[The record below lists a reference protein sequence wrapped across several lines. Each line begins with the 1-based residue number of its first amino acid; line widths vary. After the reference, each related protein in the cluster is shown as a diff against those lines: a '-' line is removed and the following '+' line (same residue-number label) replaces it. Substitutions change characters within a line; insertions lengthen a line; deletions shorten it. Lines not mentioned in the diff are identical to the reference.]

1 MIQLI
6 REITVS
12 VQIID
17 NFISD
22 DDAKNIVNA
31 LSPHL
36 VASERFGLAET
47 RFEDYM
53 KILKHIYDGESIFQD
68 GDYVES
74 GLLYTQI
81 INRVAEEINR
91 FYDVDVV
98 PINPMLAEIS
108 EGGKNDGLHCD
119 SVQLDGTPWDDG
131 NTLLEDLE
139 FSALVYLNT
148 SGIDYTGG
156 SIYFPNQ
163 EIEILPKTGQMIFF
177 RGDIDHPH
185 GVSEV
190 TSGKRYALVLF
201 YGRSDRVRT
210 YLQYKAGEVMGSE

>member
-1 MIQLI
+1 M
-6 REITVS
+6 S
-12 VQIID
+12 VQVIDSFISSSEARSIID
-17 NFISD
+17 
-22 DDAKNIVNA
+22 A

-36 VASERFGLAET
+36 VASERFGLSET

-53 KILKHIYDGESIFQD
+53 QILKYIYDGQSIFKEPD
-68 GDYVES
+68 NFEA
-74 GLLYTQI
+74 GLLFTQT
-81 INRVAEEINR
+81 INRVAKEIND
-91 FYDVDVV
+91 FYGVDVV
-98 PINPMLAEIS
+98 AINPQLAEIS

-131 NTLLEDLE
+131 NTMLEDLE

-148 SGIDYTGG
+148 CGEDYAGG
-156 SIYFPNQ
+156 TIHFPNQ
-163 EIEILPKTGQMIFF
+163 ELEIMPKAGQMIFF

-201 YGRSDRVRT
+201 YGRSDRVKA
-210 YLQYKAGEVMGSE
+210 YLQYKAGGPMGQF

>member
-6 REITVS
+6 REVFVS

-17 NFISD
+17 NFISGSEARSIID
-22 DDAKNIVNA
+22 A
-31 LSPHL
+31 LSPYL
-36 VASERFGLAET
+36 VASERPGLSET

-53 KILKHIYDGESIFQD
+53 KILKHIYDGESIFEGQD
-68 GDYVES
+68 SAEA
-74 GLLYTQI
+74 GLLFTQI
-81 INRVAEEINR
+81 INDVAKRIND
-91 FYDVDVV
+91 FYGVDVV
-98 PINPMLAEIS
+98 AINPQLAEIS

-131 NTLLEDLE
+131 NTMLEDLE

-148 SGIDYTGG
+148 SGVDYSGG
-156 SIYFPNQ
+156 TIYFPNQ
-163 EIEILPKTGQMIFF
+163 NIDLMPKAGQMIFF

-201 YGRSDRVRT
+201 YGRSDRVKA
-210 YLQYKAGEVMGSE
+210 YLQYKAGEAMGY

>member
-1 MIQLI
+1 M
-6 REITVS
+6 S
-12 VQIID
+12 VQIIE
-17 NFISD
+17 NFISNNE
-22 DDAKNIVNA
+22 ASSVINA

-36 VASERFGLAET
+36 VASERLGLSET

-53 KILKHIYDGESIFQD
+53 KILRRIYDKESIFEN
-68 GDYVES
+68 GEHVES

-91 FYDVDVV
+91 FYGVDVV

-148 SGIDYTGG
+148 SGVDYVGG

-163 EIEILPKTGQMIFF
+163 NIELMPKTGQMIFF

-201 YGRSDRVRT
+201 YGRSDRVKA
-210 YLQYKAGEVMGSE
+210 YLQYKAGEPMGQL